1 MIHQLPHH
9 HGTLTERLRIQM
21 PQEAGFDAASDIFK
35 AMSDGKRLQIFWLL
49 CHCEECVFNIA
60 TLLSMNA
67 STVSHHLKQLKAEGF
82 VASRRVGKEVIYTVV
97 KTPKTEILH
106 ELAEALIETACP
118 TREVFEECREYDSQ
132 LSVVNAVHDE
142 LVSDIT
148 KHSTI
153 DELAQRF
160 HINTTTLKMEFKR
173 VFGMPIAAYMKDYRI
188 RRAKEL
194 LTGTDMPIAEIA
206 HEVGYENQSKF
217 TQAFKSVTGALPKE
231 YRKLT

>member
-9 HGTLTERLRIQM
+9 HGTMTERLRVQM
-21 PQEAGFDAASDIFK
+21 PTEAGFDAASDIFK
-35 AMSDGKRLQIFWLL
+35 TLSDGKRLQIFWLL

-60 TLLSMNA
+60 SLLSMNA
-67 STVSHHLKQLKAEGF
+67 STVSHHLKQLKACGF

-118 TREVFEECREYDSQ
+118 AREVFEECREYDSQ
-132 LSVVNAVHDE
+132 LQIVNEVHDE
-142 LVSDIT
+142 LVSDIRR
-148 KHSTI
+148 HATI
-153 DELAQRF
+153 EELAQRY
-160 HINTTTLKMEFKR
+160 HINATTLKMEFKR

-188 RRAKEL
+188 RRAMEL
-194 LTGTDMPIAEIA
+194 LSGTDLPIASVA

-217 TQAFKSVTGALPKE
+217 TQAFKSVTGALPRE
-231 YRKLT
+231 FRKMT